1 MAASSRLY
9 RIVRLMHPMR
19 AVPSIL
25 LALSAAACGG
35 GGGSTPGTANPFN
48 QTQTPTPTPTTWTA
62 GVFQPSA
69 SSKAQCAAPRSG
81 INPATNQAY
90 SDVQGSS
97 TSENNWLRSW
107 TNETYLWYAEVPDL
121 DPALYTTSVYFPLL
135 KSSATTPSGN
145 LKDRFHFT
153 YSTSDWLALSQSG
166 EQAGYG
172 AEWFAIAT
180 FPPRRIVVAY
190 VEPGSPAALAGVA
203 RGDEV
208 LTVDGADAVSGNTQ
222 AIVNTINAGLFPAAA
237 GASHTFGMRTV
248 SGATY
253 TTTLQSATVV
263 STPVQSV
270 SVLPNS
276 VGYLV
281 FNSHIATSETQLI
294 NAITTLRNASVTD
307 LILDLRYNGGGY
319 LDIASELAYM
329 IAGPVPTAGR
339 TFERLSFNDKNPTTD
354 PVTGAALAPIPF
366 HTTTQ
371 DFSVSPGQALPT
383 LNLPRVFVITGSGTC
398 SASES
403 IINSLRGVDVN
414 VVQIGT
420 TTCGKPYGFYPT
432 DNCGTTYFSIQF
444 KGVNAR
450 NYGEYSDGFSPD
462 NSIAGT
468 IGVTLPG
475 CAVSDDFSHA
485 LGDTNELRLAAALQY
500 RNSGSCPT
508 PPTSPTG
515 FSKAAGPAAEE
526 GRLLRA
532 PVREIRVLRG
542 D

>member
-1 MAASSRLY
+1 
-9 RIVRLMHPMR
+9 MR
-19 AVPSIL
+19 AELSIL
-25 LALSAAACGG
+25 LTLSVAACGG
-35 GGGSTPGTANPFN
+35 GGGSTPGTANPFVR
-48 QTQTPTPTPTTWTA
+48 TQTPTPAPTTWTA
-62 GVFQPSA
+62 GIFQPSA

-81 INPATNQAY
+81 INPETNQPY

-97 TSENNWLRSW
+97 TAENHWLRSW

-121 DPALYTTSVYFPLL
+121 DPALHTTSAYFPLL

-145 LKDRFHFT
+145 PKDKFHFT
-153 YSTSDWLALSQSG
+153 YSTPDWLALSQSG
-166 EQAGYG
+166 AQAGYG
-172 AEWFAIAT
+172 AEWFALAAQ
-180 FPPRRIVVAY
+180 PPRRIVVAY
-190 VEPGSPAALAGVA
+190 VEPSSPAALAGMA

-208 LTVDGADAVSGNTQ
+208 LTVDGVNAVSGNTP
-222 AIVNTINAGLFPAAA
+222 ANVNTINAGLFPASA
-237 GASHTFGMRTV
+237 GATHTFGMRTV
-248 SGATY
+248 SGAPY
-253 TTTLQSATVV
+253 TTTMQSVTVV

-294 NAITTLRNASVTD
+294 NAITTLRNAAVTD
-307 LILDLRYNGGGY
+307 LILDIRYNGGGY

-339 TFERLSFNDKNPTTD
+339 TFERLTFNDKNPTTD
-354 PVTGAALAPIPF
+354 PVTGQALAPIPF

-371 DFSVSPGQALPT
+371 GFQLPAGQALPT

-403 IINSLRGVDVN
+403 IINSLRGVDVT
-414 VVQIGT
+414 VVLIGT

-450 NYGEYSDGFSPD
+450 NFGEYSDGFSPL
-462 NSIAGT
+462 NSVAGA

-485 LGDTNELRLAAALQY
+485 LGDTNELRIAAALQY
-500 RNSGSCPT
+500 RNTGTCPT
-508 PPTSPTG
+508 PPTNPIGSAKTTN
-515 FSKAAGPAAEE
+515 PATEE
-526 GRLLRA
+526 GRLLRVPA
-532 PVREIRVLRG
+532 REIRVLRPE
-542 D
+542 